1 MDWLAHL
8 MSWIGQAVD
17 IFLHVDDYLEMIVAE
32 YGAWIYIIL
41 ILIVFCETGLVVTP
55 FLPGDSLLF
64 AAGALAAMGLMNI
77 WILFFT
83 LLIAAIVGDAV
94 NYQIG
99 KHLGIKPFKED
110 AKIFKLKYLRKTEA
124 FYDRH
129 GGKTII
135 LARFIPIVRTF
146 APFVAGAST
155 MCYRRFG
162 FYNVTGALLWT
173 STMLGAGFFFGTAPV
188 VQANFSLIVLGI
200 VFVSALPIGI
210 EILKTMIV
218 KYRNKVARTEDK
230 E

>member
-1 MDWLAHL
+1 MDWL
-8 MSWIGQAVD
+8 MQVVD
-17 IFLHVDDYLEMIVAE
+17 IFLHIDDYLEVIVAQ
-32 YGAWIYIIL
+32 YGAWIYGIL

-83 LLIAAIVGDAV
+83 LLIAAIIGDAV

-99 KHLGIKPFKED
+99 KHIGVKPFKED
-110 AKIFKLKYLRKTEA
+110 AKIFKLKYLRKTEE
-124 FYDRH
+124 FYERH

-173 STMLGAGFFFGTAPV
+173 STMLGAGFFFGTAKI
-188 VQANFSLIVLGI
+188 VQENFSLIVLGI
-200 VFVSALPIGI
+200 VFISALPIGI
-210 EILKTMIV
+210 EILKAMIV

>member
-1 MDWLAHL
+1 MDWL
-8 MSWIGQAVD
+8 MQAVD
-17 IFLHVDDYLEMIVAE
+17 VFLHVDDYLEVIIAQ
-32 YGAWIYIIL
+32 YGYWIYALL

-64 AAGALAAMGLMNI
+64 AAGALAAAGLMNI
-77 WILFFT
+77 WILLGT
-83 LLIAAIVGDAV
+83 LLVAAIAGDAV

-99 KHLGIKPFKED
+99 KTLGIKPFKED
-110 AKIFKLKYLRKTEA
+110 AKIFKLKYLRKTQA
-124 FYDRH
+124 FYERH

-146 APFVAGAST
+146 APFVAGASL

-173 STMLGAGFFFGTAPV
+173 ISMLGAGFLFGQTKI
-188 VQANFSLIVLGI
+188 VQENFSLIVLGI

-210 EILKTMIV
+210 EILKALIG
-218 KYRNKVARTEDK
+218 KYRNKNKVAHGEDK
-230 E
+230 A

>member
-1 MDWLAHL
+1 MDWL
-8 MSWIGQAVD
+8 MQVVD
-17 IFLHVDDYLEMIVAE
+17 IFLHIDDYLEVIVAQ
-32 YGAWIYIIL
+32 YGAWIYAIL

-99 KHLGIKPFKED
+99 KKLGIKPFKED
-110 AKIFKLKYLRKTEA
+110 AKIFKLKYLRKTEE
-124 FYDRH
+124 FYERH

-162 FYNVTGALLWT
+162 FYNISGALLWT
-173 STMLGAGFFFGTAPV
+173 ASMLGAGFFFGTAPI
-188 VQANFSLIVLGI
+188 VQENFSLIVLGI
-200 VFVSALPIGI
+200 VFISALPIGI
-210 EILKTMIV
+210 EILKAMIV
-218 KYRNKVARTEDK
+218 KYRNKVAGSADK